1 MTNDSGGQMTQKSV
15 VSEQEWL
22 TLSQAAKRLNVH
34 ATTLRRW
41 SDNGKIPV
49 MITPGGHRRFAVA
62 DVENFSTGSRSI
74 RIPSTNVEK
83 EWANAALTR
92 TREEITEQ
100 QSQAWLASIDEDV
113 RVRSREIGRR
123 LMGLILQYLSDPQDA
138 QRFIEEASKIGHE
151 YGVNFQ
157 TSGMPLKDAV
167 QAWMFFRDMLVETAL
182 NMPDTLHVRPES
194 NLRLVQHINQLLNSV
209 HLAIVEI
216 YEQSTN

>member
-1 MTNDSGGQMTQKSV
+1 MNEG
-15 VSEQEWL
+15 EQNQQAWL
-22 TLSQAAKRLNVH
+22 TLSQAAQRLNVH

-41 SDNGKIPV
+41 ADNGKIPV
-49 MITPGGHRRFAVA
+49 MVTPGGHRRFAIA
-62 DVENFSTGSRSI
+62 DVEKFYAESRGEQV
-74 RIPSTNVEK
+74 RATNMEK
-83 EWANAALTR
+83 AWANAALTR

-100 QSQAWLASIDEDV
+100 ESQAWLASIDEDV

-123 LMGLILQYLSDPQDA
+123 LMGLILQHLSDPQDS

-157 TSGMPLKDAV
+157 ASGMPLKDAV

-182 NMPDTLHVRPES
+182 NMPDTLNVRPES

-216 YEQSTN
+216 YEQGTN